1 MNADDEKKKPFPFPP
16 SLVVADIISVVLIG
30 LCLTEILP
38 GRSGKALGLISP
50 ALVWPI
56 MAIAIPVALFCAFK
70 MAMIAK
76 NIAKERDTEPKQK
89 AKNTAMWSR
98 YDPPG

>member
-1 MNADDEKKKPFPFPP
+1 MNTDDKKMKPFPFPP
-16 SLVVADIISVVLIG
+16 ALLAADIISVVLIG
-30 LCLTEILP
+30 LCMAEIFP
-38 GRSGKALGLISP
+38 GKSGKALGLISP

-56 MAIAIPVALFCAFK
+56 MAIAIPVALFCGFK

-76 NIAKERDTEPKQK
+76 AIGENKVTEPKQK
-89 AKNTAMWSR
+89 PKNSAMWSR